1 DRKVVHLVDRDY
13 PPLGRGEYDAILFGV
28 GFRECLL
35 ASLLI
40 QRKKRVLI
48 ISKKQ
53 QFAWDNTSFDLLK
66 LFSRFRE
73 EEPTDE
79 DFEALGSNK
88 AYHIDLIPKV
98 IVAYGSMA
106 RLLREIGVYDSL
118 ELQPIDLHMAYSGR
132 SKKIGRLPSSPEDA
146 SRSSVL
152 SIMQRIRCRSL
163 LQSVQEQCEEKSPEA
178 GVAKLPLSNA
188 TMEDTYHKFT
198 ISEGT
203 QAMIGH
209 GLALYENDDYQ
220 EEEARATFD
229 RIDAYMRSGGRPF
242 LYPVGGKQS
251 LCNVLQPLLQAS
263 ELCDVMLKQTSK
275 QLVFENNHIC
285 GVVVGDRAARAPVVV
300 GDTTWF
306 REDRQKKTGK
316 AIRSICLLNHPVEG
330 CEPGKSSVSS
340 FFRKQLVKA
349 GYKPHE
355 ADISVLCLPWT
366 LKICPKGIYVAVIAT
381 TVETQKPEKELKPV
395 LDVLGPVL
403 ERFDAVTTLY
413 RVKKATKRQGIF
425 IFTSPNASISLD
437 GVADDI
443 FEIAD
448 AITNPVLV

>member
-1 DRKVVHLVDRDY
+1 M
-13 PPLGRGEYDAILFGV
+13 
-28 GFRECLL
+28 
-35 ASLLI
+35 
-40 QRKKRVLI
+40 
-48 ISKKQ
+48 
-53 QFAWDNTSFDLLK
+53 
-66 LFSRFRE
+66 FSRFRE

-132 SKKIGRLPSSPEDA
+132 SKKIGRVRLFCFADAQLPSSPEDA

-229 RIDAYMRSGGRPF
+229 RIDTCGRGGGVSGRYMRSGGHPF

-263 ELCDVMLKQTSK
+263 ELCDVMLKQCARRRGVRRRTSK

-425 IFTSPNASISLD
+425 IFTSPNASMWGWVREVTRSSLD

>member
-1 DRKVVHLVDRDY
+1 
-13 PPLGRGEYDAILFGV
+13 
-28 GFRECLL
+28 
-35 ASLLI
+35 
-40 QRKKRVLI
+40 
-48 ISKKQ
+48 
-53 QFAWDNTSFDLLK
+53 
-66 LFSRFRE
+66 
-73 EEPTDE
+73 
-79 DFEALGSNK
+79 
-88 AYHIDLIPKV
+88 
-98 IVAYGSMA
+98 
-106 RLLREIGVYDSL
+106 
-118 ELQPIDLHMAYSGR
+118 
-132 SKKIGRLPSSPEDA
+132 
-146 SRSSVL
+146 
-152 SIMQRIRCRSL
+152 
-163 LQSVQEQCEEKSPEA
+163 
-178 GVAKLPLSNA
+178 
-188 TMEDTYHKFT
+188 
-198 ISEGT
+198 
-203 QAMIGH
+203 
-209 GLALYENDDYQ
+209 
-220 EEEARATFD
+220 
-229 RIDAYMRSGGRPF
+229 MRSGGHPF

-263 ELCDVMLKQTSK
+263 ELCDVMLKQCARRRGVRRRTSK

-425 IFTSPNASISLD
+425 IFTSPNASMWGWVREVTRSSLD

-448 AITNPVLV
+448 AITNPVLLV

>member
-1 DRKVVHLVDRDY
+1 M
-13 PPLGRGEYDAILFGV
+13 
-28 GFRECLL
+28 
-35 ASLLI
+35 
-40 QRKKRVLI
+40 
-48 ISKKQ
+48 
-53 QFAWDNTSFDLLK
+53 
-66 LFSRFRE
+66 FSRFRE

-132 SKKIGRLPSSPEDA
+132 SKKIGRVRLFCFADAQLPSSPEDA

-163 LQSVQEQCEEKSPEA
+163 LQSVQDQCEEKPPEA

-229 RIDAYMRSGGRPF
+229 RIDACGRGGGVSGRYMRSGGHPF

-263 ELCDVMLKQTSK
+263 ELCDVMLKQCARRRGVRRRTSK

-316 AIRSICLLNHPVEG
+316 AIRSICLLNHPIEG

-425 IFTSPNASISLD
+425 IFTSPNASMWGWVRKVTRSSLD

-448 AITNPVLV
+448 AITNPVLLV

>member
-1 DRKVVHLVDRDY
+1 M
-13 PPLGRGEYDAILFGV
+13 
-28 GFRECLL
+28 
-35 ASLLI
+35 
-40 QRKKRVLI
+40 
-48 ISKKQ
+48 
-53 QFAWDNTSFDLLK
+53 
-66 LFSRFRE
+66 FSRFRE

-98 IVAYGSMA
+98 IVTYGSMA

-132 SKKIGRLPSSPEDA
+132 SKKIGRVRLFSLADAQLPSSPEDA

-163 LQSVQEQCEEKSPEA
+163 LQSVQEQCEEKPPEA

-229 RIDAYMRSGGRPF
+229 RIDACGRGGGVSGRYMRSGGHPF

-263 ELCDVMLKQTSK
+263 ELCDVMLKQCARRRGVRRRTSK

-425 IFTSPNASISLD
+425 IFTSPNASMWGWVREVTRSSLD

>member
-1 DRKVVHLVDRDY
+1 
-13 PPLGRGEYDAILFGV
+13 
-28 GFRECLL
+28 
-35 ASLLI
+35 
-40 QRKKRVLI
+40 
-48 ISKKQ
+48 
-53 QFAWDNTSFDLLK
+53 
-66 LFSRFRE
+66 
-73 EEPTDE
+73 
-79 DFEALGSNK
+79 
-88 AYHIDLIPKV
+88 
-98 IVAYGSMA
+98 M
-106 RLLREIGVYDSL
+106 
-118 ELQPIDLHMAYSGR
+118 
-132 SKKIGRLPSSPEDA
+132 
-146 SRSSVL
+146 
-152 SIMQRIRCRSL
+152 
-163 LQSVQEQCEEKSPEA
+163 
-178 GVAKLPLSNA
+178 
-188 TMEDTYHKFT
+188 
-198 ISEGT
+198 
-203 QAMIGH
+203 
-209 GLALYENDDYQ
+209 
-220 EEEARATFD
+220 
-229 RIDAYMRSGGRPF
+229 
-242 LYPVGGKQS
+242 
-251 LCNVLQPLLQAS
+251 
-263 ELCDVMLKQTSK
+263 
-275 QLVFENNHIC
+275 
-285 GVVVGDRAARAPVVV
+285 VV

-395 LDVLGPVL
+395 LDVLGTVL

-425 IFTSPNASISLD
+425 IFTSPNASMWGWVREVTRSSLD